1 MTTKGPLHKQVIVPM
16 NDICA
21 NNFIKD
27 SSIHVFNINWILK
40 NIKSNIM
47 VDYICADSKGIIIAT
62 NNITSSSDLQSIKKY
77 IKNTSSIEAN
87 QVQSPKLPQSKSYL
101 KIVSIPYL
109 SEATNTH
116 ITSDNVERILK
127 NNHIF

>member
-1 MTTKGPLHKQVIVPM
+1 
-16 NDICA
+16 
-21 NNFIKD
+21 
-27 SSIHVFNINWILK
+27 
-40 NIKSNIM
+40 M

-62 NNITSSSDLQSIKKY
+62 NNITSSSDLQFIKKY